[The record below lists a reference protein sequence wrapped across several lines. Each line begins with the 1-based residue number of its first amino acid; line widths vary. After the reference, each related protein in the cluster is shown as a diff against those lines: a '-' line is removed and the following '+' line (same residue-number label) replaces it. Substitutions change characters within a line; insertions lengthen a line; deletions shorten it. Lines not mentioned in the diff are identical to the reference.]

1 MKNEHEIKGQNN
13 LVKELHRETQQ
24 WKTHFQIIEDE
35 LFFIERLLD
44 SSAFKTN
51 TPNLF
56 ERLQKYKLHVKQ
68 LQKRKK
74 EVRELI
80 SQHEHILGE
89 SLGET
94 NDEHNLEYFSRHM
107 DLKIQVNTYF
117 ADFQQQK
124 LEIFNYAG
132 GILQKN

>member
-13 LVKELHRETQQ
+13 LVKELHWETQQ

-68 LQKRKK
+68 LQKRK
-74 EVRELI
+74 
-80 SQHEHILGE
+80 
-89 SLGET
+89 T
-94 NDEHNLEYFSRHM
+94 NDEHNLEYFSKHE